1 MTADNGPVSSATTSD
16 SHDGTY
22 ETDSGPTDELLA
34 LFGDDYTCKLLRTL
48 RDGAMPARALAEA
61 TGMSR
66 PTVYR
71 RLDRLTDAGLVEERL
86 QVASDGHH
94 RKEFRL
100 TVDSVAFEVTPDG
113 IDDTVV
119 AGQIVDD

>member
-1 MTADNGPVSSATTSD
+1 MTANDSPVSSATTSD
-16 SHDGTY
+16 SYDGTCG
-22 ETDSGPTDELLA
+22 TDGGPTEELLA
-34 LFGDDYTCKLLRTL
+34 LFGDDYACQILQTL
-48 RDGAMPARALAEA
+48 RDGSMPARALVEA

-71 RLDRLTDAGLVEERL
+71 RLNRLTDAGIVEEHL

-113 IDDTVV
+113 IDDTVG
-119 AGQIVDD
+119 AARIADD

>member
-1 MTADNGPVSSATTSD
+1 MTADNSPVSSVTTSD
-16 SHDGTY
+16 SHDDTC
-22 ETDSGPTDELLA
+22 ETDGAPTEELLA
-34 LFGDDYTCKLLRTL
+34 LFGDDYACHILRTL
-48 RDGAMPARALAEA
+48 RDGSMPARALVEA

-71 RLDRLTDAGLVEERL
+71 RLNRLTDAGIVEEHL

-113 IDDTVV
+113 IDDTV
-119 AGQIVDD
+119 AATRIADT